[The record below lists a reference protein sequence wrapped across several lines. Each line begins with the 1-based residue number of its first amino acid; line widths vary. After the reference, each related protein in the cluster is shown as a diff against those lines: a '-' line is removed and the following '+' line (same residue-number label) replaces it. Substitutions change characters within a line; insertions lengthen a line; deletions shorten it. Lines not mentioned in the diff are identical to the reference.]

1 MPRPFALALAA
12 LAFASPAFAADPPAD
27 APERLLPPS
36 TQLFVRWDGITAHND
51 AYKKSIWGG
60 IMAGPTGDNVRALVA
75 KAPKLLGA
83 SVLADPLLDGKPPA
97 ELKLTL
103 AARVL
108 PRIETTITARSAFGR
123 AAAPVGSAGETP
135 PSFALGV
142 ARAGRGYKL
151 AVRVQK
157 RAFQASRE
165 VELITKQAKGEV
177 DVRYVGRVSK
187 RAAPWYQQRQRPLL
201 VAAAEQV
208 GNPVAHGRRC

>member
-12 LAFASPAFAADPPAD
+12 LAFAPPAFAADPPPD

-75 KAPKLLGA
+75 KAPKLLGS

-103 AARVL
+103 ADLKSAEKLIELIADKGIIVAAEVREPAPSIKGVGAALGGLVGGKL
-108 PRIETTITARSAFGR
+108 PG
-123 AAAPVGSAGETP
+123 AAAVMPDAQVLVIVPGAGDKAEVVYGSLRLL
-135 PSFALGV
+135 F
-142 ARAGRGYKL
+142 K
-151 AVRVQK
+151 
-157 RAFQASRE
+157 
-165 VELITKQAKGEV
+165 KGEM
-177 DVRYVGRVSK
+177 K
-187 RAAPWYQQRQRPLL
+187 IEPFAADRKS
-201 VAAAEQV
+201 VV
-208 GNPVAHGRRC
+208 